1 MWTIASSHTDQV
13 FSAWLACLTRRKV
26 YAMVKAEIERRSLSE
41 SQKQNYLS
49 LIDLYITNSSSS
61 SSSSSFPLCS
71 NKHSNS
77 HVSSSA

>member
-61 SSSSSFPLCS
+61 SSSFPLCS

>member
-61 SSSSSFPLCS
+61 SSSFPLYS